1 MTILVTGGT
10 GLVGSRLLR
19 RFVDAGVDCRAL
31 VRPGKEVPAG
41 AAPVEGDLLEADSL
55 KPAMEGVS
63 AIVHLAAVFR
73 TQNEDDIWR
82 ANLDGTK
89 NLISAAKAHA
99 PQVRFVMA
107 STGQV
112 YDADASHPGLEDDA
126 TDPQLA
132 YPASKIAAENEL
144 RNSGLNWSILRL
156 GFVYGDGDGHLA
168 SLPNLATRFKWHP
181 ARNFSLVHHR
191 DVAESVKLALTG
203 AMDYRVVNICD
214 DAPTTLYEMVRLVGA
229 PIEPSAEP
237 LTNPWMGRM
246 DGSLSRRLGYQL
258 TVPTVYQAAQQGI
271 L

>member
-19 RFVDAGVDCRAL
+19 QFVDAGVNCVAL

-41 AAPVEGDLLEADSL
+41 ATPVEGDLLDADSL
-55 KPAMEGVS
+55 KQAVEGVS

-89 NLISAAKAHA
+89 NLIAAAQAHT
-99 PQVRFVMA
+99 PQARFVMA
-107 STGQV
+107 STGLV

-126 TDPQLA
+126 THPKLA

-144 RNSGLNWSILRL
+144 RSSGLNWSILRL
-156 GFVYGDGDGHLA
+156 PFVYGDGDGHLA
-168 SLPNLATRFKWHP
+168 SVPPLVARFKWHP
-181 ARNFSLVHHR
+181 AKTFSLAHHR
-191 DVAESVKLALTG
+191 DVARAVDLALTG
-203 AMDYRVVNICD
+203 VMDGRIVNITD
-214 DAPTTLYEMVRLVGA
+214 DAPTTLYEMASLVGSS
-229 PIEPSAEP
+229 IEPSAEP
-237 LTNPWMGRM
+237 LTDPWMGRM
-246 DGSLSRRLGYQL
+246 DGSLSRRLGFKP